1 VFLST
6 LTLLWQLFILFT
18 CSLGLGLALRFLIPT
33 GLSLLSKVLFSLIG
47 GLFLVVLIS
56 QNLVYLGLPVRI
68 SAWLLL
74 PAALVQI
81 WCCRQRFVA
90 WGRTLSSNH
99 EIQTVAM
106 LVLLTVTFH
115 GIVPVQQGLRWYYG
129 KGYPDYSN
137 YVQLAEF
144 LKEEPYGTSEQDIG
158 LRPWLIK
165 PAIGLKT
172 QRIGQSIVTAAI
184 SVWSWTDA
192 KGGYAATVIF
202 FLTVLAI
209 SLFVFLRETGV
220 DRFTAGSGA
229 LAASLLPAVTRL
241 SLDGFL
247 SQTSILFIFP
257 FFASLLQARDLSN
270 RGYVL
275 FFSLTLA
282 YLVSAYS
289 EIAPIGFCTFLL
301 GTVIV
306 RRENLR
312 AKRLMLLSAMILIA
326 LLNPCYLRNLIQFLG
341 LQYYLAAH
349 APLMKQMAPDILTLR
364 GWSELIFGSITSGP
378 PALFL
383 DGGTLLLVPLWIAG
397 VIFLSRRDKLIVGTI
412 LLPVILIVL
421 YLATLTSA
429 SLYPIAKI
437 MLSVLPFVMGLVF
450 AALSGLAAHLQDRS
464 LRMLEKLLAVFMV
477 AATAAGS
484 MRYYD
489 EVLNNEGL
497 LRFVREP
504 HFLKVCRALEKMKNQ
519 RLFLFEND
527 PLLTPWLC
535 YHARHNVVYVDA
547 QFAIDSDFLRLAP
560 FSAVP
565 EFKTIDFVVAPDR
578 IVDLRN
584 PSGLSPLVIGSHSDW
599 KGRQ

>member
-1 VFLST
+1 
-6 LTLLWQLFILFT
+6 
-18 CSLGLGLALRFLIPT
+18 LRFFVPKEF
-33 GLSLLSKVLFSLIG
+33 SLLKKVLFSLVS
-47 GLFLVVLIS
+47 GLFLSVLVL

-68 SAWLLL
+68 SGWLLL
-74 PAALVQI
+74 AAALVQI
-81 WCCRQRFVA
+81 GCCRHQFVA

-99 EIQTVAM
+99 EIRTVA
-106 LVLLTVTFH
+106 VIVFLTVTFH
-115 GIVPVQQGLRWYYG
+115 GIVPIQQGLRWYYG

-137 YVQLAEF
+137 YVHLAEF
-144 LKEEPYGTSEQDIG
+144 LKEEPYGTSAQDIG

-172 QRIGQSIVTAAI
+172 QRIGQSLLTAEI

-202 FLTVLAI
+202 FLTLLAI
-209 SLFVFLRETGV
+209 CLFVFLRETGV

-229 LAASLLPAVTRL
+229 LVASLLPAVTRL

-257 FFASLLQARDLSN
+257 FFASLLQSTDLN
-270 RGYVL
+270 TRGFVL

-289 EIAPIGFCTFLL
+289 EIAPLGFCTFLL
-301 GTVIV
+301 GTVFV
-306 RRENLR
+306 RRENFR

-326 LLNPCYLRNLIQFLG
+326 LLNPYYLRNLFQFLG
-341 LQYYLAAH
+341 LQYYFAAH
-349 APLMKQMAPDILTLR
+349 APLMKQMAPNILTLR
-364 GWSELIFGSITSGP
+364 GWSELIFGSLTSGP
-378 PALFL
+378 LGLFL
-383 DGGTLLLVPLWIAG
+383 DGCTLLLVLLWLTG
-397 VIFLSRRDKLIVGTI
+397 VIYLSRRDQLIVGTI
-412 LLPVILIVL
+412 LLPVILIIL
-421 YLATLTSA
+421 YLATLTTA

-437 MLSVLPFVMGLVF
+437 VLSVLPFVIGLVF
-450 AALSGLAAHLQDRS
+450 GALSGLAANFQNRS
-464 LRMLEKLLAVFMV
+464 LRVLEKLLAVFIV
-477 AATAAGS
+477 AAAAAGS

-489 EVLNNEGL
+489 QVLNNEGL

-504 HFLKVCRALEKMKNQ
+504 HFLKVCRALEKMKNK

-535 YHARHNVVYVDA
+535 YHARHNDVYVDA
-547 QFAIDSDFLRLAP
+547 HFAIDSDFLRLAP
-560 FSAVP
+560 FSAAP
-565 EFKTIDFVVAPDR
+565 DFKTIDFVVAPDR

-584 PSGLSPLVIGSHSDW
+584 PSGPPPLVIGSH
-599 KGRQ
+599 